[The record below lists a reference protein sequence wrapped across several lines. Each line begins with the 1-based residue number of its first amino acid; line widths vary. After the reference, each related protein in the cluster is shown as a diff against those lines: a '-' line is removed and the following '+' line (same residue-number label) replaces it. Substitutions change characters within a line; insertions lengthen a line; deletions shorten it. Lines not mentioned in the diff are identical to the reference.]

1 MAPPNRM
8 SIRNLTKEDAN
19 RGHNLLKGQRTTDK
33 QAGKTQLREHHAVE
47 KANENNGQC
56 SNTGLKQTQA
66 QQAWKRE
73 RQLESF
79 S

>member
-1 MAPPNRM
+1 MG
-8 SIRNLTKEDAN
+8 IRNLTKENAY
-19 RGHNLLKGQRTTDK
+19 RRHNLLKSQRTTDK